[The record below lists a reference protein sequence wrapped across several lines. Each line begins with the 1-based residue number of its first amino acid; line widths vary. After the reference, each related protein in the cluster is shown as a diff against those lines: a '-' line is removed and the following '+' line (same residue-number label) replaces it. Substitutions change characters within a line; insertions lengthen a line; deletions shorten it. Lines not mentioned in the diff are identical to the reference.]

1 VSSPSSNPATC
12 SCLFR
17 KNLSL
22 SLNFRPNHDCPT
34 RSLRLYQLRVLFGF
48 EPSVASVLRST
59 ILPDSPW
66 STVPPLSD
74 MTMNLASQCFTPC
87 YLILSDGMRTT
98 VIEKDLL
105 DASIRTSSSFIV
117 HTNHDTNQ
125 PSEHTAHTHNQKKKS
140 PAIGLDS
147 WIEESENRRECIQK
161 KWNSLKRRHEKEQ
174 AEGKKD
180 DDDLPAVREETLKGW
195 VRAFPIMNECS
206 HFGCIMAPQT
216 GTIRFLERGS
226 EKFFELSEDEE

>member
-1 VSSPSSNPATC
+1 
-12 SCLFR
+12 
-17 KNLSL
+17 
-22 SLNFRPNHDCPT
+22 
-34 RSLRLYQLRVLFGF
+34 
-48 EPSVASVLRST
+48 
-59 ILPDSPW
+59 
-66 STVPPLSD
+66 
-74 MTMNLASQCFTPC
+74 
-87 YLILSDGMRTT
+87 MRTT

-125 PSEHTAHTHNQKKKS
+125 PSKHPSTLDQKKKS
-140 PAIGLDS
+140 PVIGLDS
-147 WIEESENRRECIQK
+147 WIEESENRRGCIQK
-161 KWNSLKRRHEKEQ
+161 KWNSLKRRHEKKQ
-174 AEGKKD
+174 AEGKED
-180 DDDLPAVREETLKGW
+180 NDELPAVREETLKGW